1 MSLENRII
9 LVTGA
14 GSGLGRAVSIACAR
28 AGAEVF
34 LLGSRTKPLKQTD
47 DLIRS
52 AGYKAG
58 IVPLNLESE
67 LHRIPEVTKALFER
81 FGRLD
86 VLINAAAQV
95 GPRTPMELHCPADW
109 ETVMRVNVTAPFF
122 LTREMLPLLK
132 KSPSGVVIQVIC
144 REAMEPTPFRGS
156 YAASKAA
163 LWQMTRCWCAETP
176 NSPVRMHAV
185 DPGPMAT
192 ALRTKVFP
200 GEDPSTLPT
209 PESVTAIFLEL
220 ANADCRA
227 AHGGMFTPAK
237 ERNETVTLQNR

>member
-1 MSLENRII
+1 MSLKNRII

-28 AGAEVF
+28 EGAHLF
-34 LLGSRTKPLKQTD
+34 LLGSRVKTLKATD
-47 DLIRS
+47 DLIR
-52 AGYKAG
+52 ANGGEAG

-67 LHRIPEVTKALFER
+67 LHRIPEVAKALFER

-86 VLINAAAQV
+86 VLIHAAAQI

-109 ETVMRVNVTAPFF
+109 ETVLRVNVTAPFF
-122 LTREMLPLLK
+122 LTRELMPLLK
-132 KSPSGVVIQVIC
+132 NSQAGRVLQIIC
-144 REAMEPTPFRGS
+144 REAHEATPFRGS

-176 NSPVRMHAV
+176 NSPVRMVAV

-200 GEDPSTLPT
+200 GEDPATLPT
-209 PESVTAIFLEL
+209 PESVTGIFLKLADANFQPTHGEL
-220 ANADCRA
+220 Y
-227 AHGGMFTPAK
+227 HP
-237 ERNETVTLQNR
+237 